1 MISGALFGLAK
12 MRMQRN
18 PVDVQI
24 GKRIQQ
30 AQQAQ
35 CWEEGLAILQEV
47 VWLQDVASIE
57 SYIYF

>member
-1 MISGALFGLAK
+1 MFSGALSGLAK

-24 GKRIQQ
+24 AKRIQQ

-47 VWLQDVASIE
+47 PWLQDVASIE